1 LPTPYII
8 RFISTRSGVGKTR
21 IACFLVKELKARGYR
36 VGVIKHAVSPV
47 NLEEKDS
54 KRYIESGSDV
64 VVVSSSGLAVVYIRS
79 HRDILEDAIT
89 YAKTPIIIVEGF
101 RESRLG
107 DVVIIASS
115 SGELKTMLDSTR
127 VKPLAV
133 VNTSN
138 ASITSSIDL
147 KIFNENELS
156 GLIELVET
164 RILEH
169 YLEQTPRTNCGMCG
183 YSKCKELIEAYIRGG
198 NLWCPVISRG
208 IKLVV
213 DDVEIPL
220 NPFVKSII
228 NSTLQGLVS
237 TLRGVTPTWSKITIT
252 ISKD

>member
-1 LPTPYII
+1 LPIPYIV

-21 IACFLVKELKARGYR
+21 IAGFLVKELKARGYK
-36 VGVIKHAVSPV
+36 VGVVKHAVSSV
-47 NLEEKDS
+47 SLEEKDS
-54 KRYIESGSDV
+54 KRYIESGADI
-64 VVVSSSGLAVVYIRS
+64 VVVSSSGLVVIYVRS
-79 HRDILEDAIT
+79 HRDILENAVV
-89 YAKTPIIIVEGF
+89 YARTPVIVVEGF

-107 DVVIIASS
+107 DVIVVVSS
-115 SGELKTMLDSTR
+115 SEELKTILDSK

-133 VNTSN
+133 VVTGQI
-138 ASITSSIDL
+138 SITSSVDL
-147 KIFNENELS
+147 KVFREGELS
-156 GLIELVET
+156 ELIELVEA

-169 YLEQTPRTNCGMCG
+169 YLEQTPRTDCGMCG
-183 YSKCKELIEAYIRGG
+183 YSKCRELVEAYIRGRTY
-198 NLWCPVISRG
+198 WCPVMSKG

-237 TLRGVTPTWSKITIT
+237 TLKGVSSTWSKITIT